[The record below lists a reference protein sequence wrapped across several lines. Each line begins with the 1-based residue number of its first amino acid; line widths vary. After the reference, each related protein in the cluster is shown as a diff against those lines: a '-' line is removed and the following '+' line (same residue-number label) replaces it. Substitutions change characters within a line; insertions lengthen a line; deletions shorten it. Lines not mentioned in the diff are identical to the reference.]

1 MAPAGATKVNLPT
14 WAWLDGAEFKP
25 VSVTASVEEIGISAT
40 ATAEPVS
47 LQIKPGTPDAETYP
61 AWESARSRA
70 VVSVLRTRRAGRTT
84 HRRAA

>member
-1 MAPAGATKVNLPT
+1 MPSS
-14 WAWLDGAEFKP
+14 EP

-61 AWESARSRA
+61 AWEYCEIKGGRIGAPYEKGRA
-70 VVSVLRTRRAGRTT
+70 DDTPPCGVKVPAVLG
-84 HRRAA
+84 